1 MLSTAITAR
10 YILKSI
16 QNKLSG
22 SVNHITLIV
31 YNITT
36 KVHSAIDAAWRQWQR
51 EEHIPE
57 IMGTG
62 LFSSYRFFRLLE
74 QDDSEGS
81 TYAVQYTAPSEE
93 NYQEYTR
100 QFAPLLRKKAL
111 EKWGDRIISFRS
123 LLEVIH

>member
-1 MLSTAITAR
+1 MVI
-10 YILKSI
+10 
-16 QNKLSG
+16 
-22 SVNHITLIV
+22 

-36 KVHSAIDAAWRQWQR
+36 KVHGSINADWLQWQR

-62 LFSSYRFFRLLE
+62 LFTAYKFFRLLE
-74 QDDSEGS
+74 QDDSEGC
-81 TYAVQYTAPSEE
+81 TYAVQYTVASEE
-93 NYQEYTR
+93 IYQEYMQR
-100 QFAPLLRKKAL
+100 FAPLLRKKAL